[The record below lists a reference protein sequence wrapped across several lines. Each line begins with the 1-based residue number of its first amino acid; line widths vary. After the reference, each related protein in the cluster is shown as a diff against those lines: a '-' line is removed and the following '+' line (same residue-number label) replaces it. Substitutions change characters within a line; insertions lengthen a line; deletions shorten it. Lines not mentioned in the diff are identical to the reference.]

1 MKRKF
6 WTRELVEKSFRDFDR
21 KHGRP
26 PKHDELGTHGLPHTG
41 SVERLYGTNSFTK
54 ACAAAGLTP
63 RGVGRPRLRSGVRV
77 AA

>member
-6 WTRELVEKSFRDFDR
+6 WTQELVEQSFRQFNA

-41 SVERLYGTNSFTK
+41 SVERLYGSNSFTK
-54 ACAAAGLTP
+54 AVAAAGLTP
-63 RGVGRPRLRSGVRV
+63 RGVGRPRQRHGIRV